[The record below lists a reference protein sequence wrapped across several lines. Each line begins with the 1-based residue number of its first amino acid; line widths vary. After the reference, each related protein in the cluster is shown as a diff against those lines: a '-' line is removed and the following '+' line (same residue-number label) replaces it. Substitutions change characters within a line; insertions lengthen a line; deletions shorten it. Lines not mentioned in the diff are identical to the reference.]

1 MAFDKLRQF
10 GGQMSELKKMR
21 DQAMQLQKALAQQTI
36 VVKEGNIKIVMSG
49 DQKVKELVVDG
60 ESQPRLAEVFNKA
73 TKKSQEVAAKKLQET
88 TDLGSLSG
96 LLKR

>member
-21 DQAMQLQKALAQQTI
+21 DQAMRLQKALAQQTI
-36 VVKEGNIKIVMSG
+36 VVEEGNIKIVMSG

-60 ESQPRLAEVFNKA
+60 ESQPKLAEVFNKA
-73 TKKSQEVAAKKLQET
+73 TKPPYWRNSFFRRF
-88 TDLGSLSG
+88 S
-96 LLKR
+96 RRWHN